1 MTDGPPR
8 ACAAI
13 VVAAGAGVRMGAG
26 MPKALMPVAGRA
38 LAAWCLDALAAA
50 DGIADVVVVGPPG
63 HEIEL
68 AHALGLDPGQ
78 VVPGGTSRAES
89 VECGL
94 AALGEAVEMVLVHDA
109 ARPLVRPEL
118 IDAVIAAAADTDGA
132 IAAVPLADTP
142 KRVDD
147 DGVITGTPARDGLW
161 LAQTPQVFHHRVLV
175 EAFAAAH
182 RDGRLAS
189 ATDCASM
196 VEAIG
201 GRVLVVA
208 SMVPNMKVTTPAD
221 IRIAEL
227 LLAATD
233 AGPVR

>member
-1 MTDGPPR
+1 MADGPPPT
-8 ACAAI
+8 CAAI

-50 DGIADVVVVGPPG
+50 DGITGVVVVGPPG
-63 HEIEL
+63 HEGEL
-68 AHALGLDPGQ
+68 AHALGLDPDQ
-78 VVPGGTSRAES
+78 VVAGGRSRAES
-89 VECGL
+89 VEFGL
-94 AALGEAVEMVLVHDA
+94 SALGDDVDLVVVHDA

-118 IDAVIAAAADTDGA
+118 IDAVIARASDADGA

-147 DGVITGTPARDGLW
+147 DGVIVATPARDGLW
-161 LAQTPQVFHHRVLV
+161 LAQTPQVFRRQVLV
-175 EAFAAAH
+175 DAFTAARA
-182 RDGRLAS
+182 DDRLAA

-201 GRVLVVA
+201 GRVHVVA
-208 SMVPNMKVTTPAD
+208 SMMPNLKVTTPAD

-227 LLAATD
+227 LLADTD
-233 AGPVR
+233 IGPVR

>member
-1 MTDGPPR
+1 MAEEPTR
-8 ACAAI
+8 SCAAI

-38 LAAWCLDALAAA
+38 LAAWCLDALAAVDA
-50 DGIADVVVVGPPG
+50 ITDVVVVGPPG

-68 AHALGLDPGQ
+68 AHALGLDPEQ
-78 VVPGGTSRAES
+78 VVAGGRSRAES

-94 AALGEAVEMVLVHDA
+94 AAIDAEVDLVLVHDA

-118 IDAVIAAAADTDGA
+118 IDAVIAGAADADGA
-132 IAAVPLADTP
+132 IAAVPLSDTP
-142 KRVDD
+142 KQVDS
-147 DGVITGTPARDGLW
+147 GGAITATPARDGLW
-161 LAQTPQVFHHRVLV
+161 LAQTPQVFRYRVLV
-175 EAFAAAH
+175 DAFAAA
-182 RDGRLAS
+182 RAEDRLAS

-201 GRVLVVA
+201 GHVQVVA
-208 SMVPNMKVTTPAD
+208 SIAPNLKVTTPAD

-227 LLAATD
+227 LLADTD
-233 AGPVR
+233 RGPVR

>member
-1 MTDGPPR
+1 MADGPTPT
-8 ACAAI
+8 CVAI

-50 DGIADVVVVGPPG
+50 DGVTGVVVVGPPG
-63 HEIEL
+63 HETEL
-68 AHALGLDPGQ
+68 AHALGLDPDQ
-78 VVPGGTSRAES
+78 VVAGGGSRAES

-94 AALGEAVEMVLVHDA
+94 GAVGDDVDLVLVHDA

-118 IDAVIAAAADTDGA
+118 IDAVIARASDADGA

-147 DGVITGTPARDGLW
+147 DGMISATPVRNGLW
-161 LAQTPQVFHHRVLV
+161 LAQTPQVFRRQVLIDAFTAARADDRLV
-175 EAFAAAH
+175 E
-182 RDGRLAS
+182 

-201 GRVLVVA
+201 GRVRVVA
-208 SMVPNMKVTTPAD
+208 SMMPNLKVTTPAD
-221 IRIAEL
+221 IWIAEL
-227 LLAATD
+227 LLADTD
-233 AGPVR
+233 IGPVR